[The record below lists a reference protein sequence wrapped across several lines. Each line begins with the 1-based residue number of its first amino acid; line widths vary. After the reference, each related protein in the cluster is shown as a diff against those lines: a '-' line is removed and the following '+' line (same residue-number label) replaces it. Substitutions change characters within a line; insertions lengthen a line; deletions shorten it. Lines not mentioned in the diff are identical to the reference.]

1 MKRRHAVEC
10 LAPTNRS
17 PVVVD
22 NRTLGGHSGDND
34 DVEFDDKEGQ
44 AMVVKIVPITDLRR
58 KTSDVIQAAQ
68 EDADAV

>member
-1 MKRRHAVEC
+1 MEC

-17 PVVVD
+17 PVLID
-22 NRTLGGHSGDND
+22 NRPLGGHNGDKD

-44 AMVVKIVPITDLRR
+44 AMAVKIVPITDLRR